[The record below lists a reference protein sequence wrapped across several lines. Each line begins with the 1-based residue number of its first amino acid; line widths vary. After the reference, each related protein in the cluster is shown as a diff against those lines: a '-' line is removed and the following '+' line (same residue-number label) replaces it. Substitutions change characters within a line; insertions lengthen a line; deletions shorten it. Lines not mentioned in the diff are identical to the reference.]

1 MPFPIVPA
9 VQGGA
14 GEGEEEG
21 EGQLLLVEVV
31 LEWVWCV
38 TAAKMLSCKFYV
50 CNQVV
55 IQSNL
60 RH

>member
-1 MPFPIVPA
+1 MPYSIVPE

-38 TAAKMLSCKFYV
+38 TAAKMLSCKSYYV
-50 CNQVV
+50 T
-55 IQSNL
+55 
-60 RH
+60 R